1 MARLGSGGMGV
12 VYLGQGPDG
21 RQVAVK
27 VLRPEYADDPEFRAR
42 FEREVSAME
51 RVRNRYTVRVLDAD
65 TNSATPFL
73 ATQFAEG
80 PSLTEH
86 VQASGPL
93 HPDAVVMLASALAE
107 ALAAIHAA
115 GVTHRDLKPSNVLL
129 TNAGPMVIDF
139 GIAQIAD
146 TVSITRTGMAVGSP
160 GYMAPEQVT
169 GHAGREADIYTWALM
184 VSYAASGQPPF
195 GGGPTAAILHRI
207 LSEEPDIS
215 AVPPRLMPLV
225 RAALNKDPQ
234 GRPSA
239 VDLLRELSPGAAA
252 GMATAVDQGGLGT
265 RLDNSRDAGRT
276 RRMDAG
282 PDPRTLS
289 GPRTAAG
296 GGWPEQGP
304 RTSGSSSRSYYDDEP
319 PRSGNARRWAIPAAI
334 AAVLVV
340 VVVVS
345 VALLGNGGPS
355 NSPSTGTTTGPS
367 TATSAP
373 VQTGVGVSSPTAPAN
388 DQGNGNGGQ
397 TSSGP
402 NGGNGN
408 GTGTGNG
415 DSGNTG
421 SGSNTQPTTGT
432 SPSEQPTS
440 TAPSEQP
447 TGAGPTGGGNGG
459 ASPTASSTGAAGAL
473 GLGGN

>member
-42 FEREVSAME
+42 FEREVSALE

-73 ATQFAEG
+73 ATQFADG
-80 PSLTEH
+80 PSLTEQ

-225 RAALNKDPQ
+225 RAALNKEPQ
-234 GRPSA
+234 GRPTA

-265 RLDNSRDAGRT
+265 RLDNNRDAGRT

-304 RTSGSSSRSYYDDEP
+304 RTSGSSPRSYYDDEP

-334 AAVLVV
+334 AAVLVI

-345 VALLGNGGPS
+345 VALLSNSGGS
-355 NSPSTGTTTGPS
+355 GNSPSTGTTTGPS
-367 TATSAP
+367 TSTSAP
-373 VQTGVGVSSPTAPAN
+373 VQTGVGVSSPTAPAT
-388 DQGNGNGGQ
+388 DQGNGHHTPPGQ
-397 TSSGP
+397 TNNP
-402 NGGNGN
+402 GNGN
-408 GTGTGNG
+408 GNNGNG
-415 DSGNTG
+415 NGNKG
-421 SGSNTQPTTGT
+421 GGGNSQPTTGT
-432 SPSEQPTS
+432 SPSDVPTS

-473 GLGGN
+473 GLGSN

>member
-42 FEREVSAME
+42 FEREVSALE

-73 ATQFAEG
+73 ATQFADG
-80 PSLTEH
+80 PSLTEQ

-225 RAALNKDPQ
+225 RAALNKEPQ
-234 GRPSA
+234 GRPTA

-265 RLDNSRDAGRT
+265 RLDNNRDAGRT

-296 GGWPEQGP
+296 GGWPEQGQ
-304 RTSGSSSRSYYDDEP
+304 RTSGSSPRSYYDDEP

-334 AAVLVV
+334 AAVLVI

-345 VALLGNGGPS
+345 VALLSNSGGS
-355 NSPSTGTTTGPS
+355 GNSPSTGTTTGPS
-367 TATSAP
+367 TSTSAP
-373 VQTGVGVSSPTAPAN
+373 VQTGVGVSSPTAPAT
-388 DQGNGNGGQ
+388 DQGNGHHTPPGQ
-397 TSSGP
+397 TNNP
-402 NGGNGN
+402 GNGN
-408 GTGTGNG
+408 GNNGNG
-415 DSGNTG
+415 NGNKG
-421 SGSNTQPTTGT
+421 GGGNSQPTTGT
-432 SPSEQPTS
+432 SPSDVPTS

-473 GLGGN
+473 GLGSN